1 MKDYHYTVLVIGFAL
16 AFGILHLVRRDHI
29 YIRQGLFW
37 IVTAL
42 VSLLFAMW
50 PYLIDEFGRVLGI
63 AYPPTLFF
71 LVAIIVLVLKA
82 LFGDIALTKVRR
94 DLRRLNQRLALL
106 EAEHPAG
113 RGGSEAGNGGSA
125 VTAGAAEQRERRDAP
140 APAERR
146 AQGL

>member
-37 IVTAL
+37 IVTAM

-50 PYLIDEFGRVLGI
+50 PYLIDELGRLLGI
-63 AYPPTLFF
+63 AYPPTLFL

-82 LFGDIALTKVRR
+82 LFADIALTKVRR
-94 DLRRLNQRLALL
+94 DVRRLNQRIALM
-106 EAEHPAG
+106 EAEHPSTNLTESRVSSISPSLEG
-113 RGGSEAGNGGSA
+113 QDEVTQGSL
-125 VTAGAAEQRERRDAP
+125 
-140 APAERR
+140 ERR
-146 AQGL
+146 AKGH